1 MVTQETS
8 EAPGEA
14 PAVPA
19 GTPTP
24 RYRLERAGIRN
35 VWQYDDHVLDFAEGR
50 LLLRGRNG
58 AGKSKALEM
67 LLPFLLDGDVRRL
80 DTTGTNRTS
89 LRWLMADDHRAHRL
103 PDLEDTG
110 PDLLGGPE
118 EDPADTAA
126 AEGGGDAESAPV
138 TRLGYLWVEF
148 TTDRGERGL
157 DAAARAA
164 HGPSTASAL
173 LAASS
178 AARGAGTRAAGEE
191 PDEGTGQ
198 GDPADADSAAAPP
211 RHLTLGAAV
220 MAVGDSD
227 PRCVFFVTDR
237 RIGHDLHLVTDGRPM
252 PVDRLRAEVGADNCF
267 TSAVPYR
274 ARVMKSLFGID
285 DSVRYRNLIHLLYRL
300 RRPTIGDRLEAGE
313 LVSVLSEAL
322 PPMDESV
329 LDEVGRNI
337 ADLEQA
343 RADQTALAEA
353 GAGVDSFLAD
363 YHAYLVHALRGRTA
377 GVREQLDSCAR
388 RTAETDRL
396 RAELDDL
403 ITAESHIAEERDQAR
418 RTRDTAGADEHTLAT
433 AQAGAA
439 TATDNE
445 RRAYDAAV
453 GAYIRAAEAAWAA
466 AEHAERA
473 EDQAVHRLSEDTAA
487 IERALEVLRQT
498 HADADRAA
506 TAAGIPPESLGVV
519 PDPSTTVHAPRE
531 STTRVDLQ
539 GLEQAVEREPVEGID
554 LDALRE
560 RLGRLHD
567 HLTSAAAHAADRADQ
582 AARLTALTTAEAA
595 TDRRLVALTSE
606 AESADAVLDHA
617 HTREQDAIAELRRT
631 SADYADGVR
640 DWTAR
645 LRDSSHAHALGDAI
659 HELEGSVELP
669 ITDALRVLDPE
680 VPATVARLAHAAVDP
695 LLEELRSRR
704 DVAVNEEGQLSD
716 ELAELADRRAKN
728 ADHAPDRPAWA
739 TYPRPE
745 ADGVPLHLAVD
756 FAEGLTTRE
765 QAGLEAAL
773 EASGLLAGWVRADGT
788 LYDPSTRDLMVT
800 PARPAKGRT
809 LLDVLVPV
817 AVPDR
822 GVQADHVRTLL
833 SSIALHSDTPGAAED
848 TEAKHRRDSAVTTV
862 SSMSLTGGWRLG
874 VASGAHYKSEPEYIG
889 EVARKRA
896 RDRRSAN
903 TDRRMAIAE
912 ALLAEAGE
920 RRWAVERSY
929 SELLEV
935 SRDLPDSAPLIRA
948 WAALDVARTD
958 VAAARRAHDTARAAA
973 EEAREELLRVRA
985 RLRDAA
991 ARPSVPPP
999 ADAQEP
1005 PGEGHPQRPPARQH
1019 PLPTARAD
1027 LDSTLRALDHLRVL
1041 VASALRDLD
1050 VLAWEL
1056 ADHERHVAAWRR
1068 VRADRVLAED
1078 ARAAAIDDMITVRR
1092 QIELG
1097 DRARG
1102 VPDEQID
1109 AARAQ
1114 VRARAEDAARRLP
1127 ELERGA
1133 QRARDER
1140 VSAEVRLDVATQER
1154 AEQVRRALA
1163 AGDVLVAS
1171 LTAPAGAPG
1180 PTGGAERAPDGQD
1193 DRTAPDAR
1201 STHAAQDGP
1210 GEEDTG
1216 AGAHAVSVVPG
1227 TAATAPTAPDAVLLG
1242 AAGLAGCAAD
1252 DGPLAAYLAAR
1263 ATAAGDAP
1271 AAGPDARLALMEDLV
1286 ARLEEGLDAQA
1297 DLPEVDD
1304 SAILGS
1310 REELHRLLTSADW
1323 AQTRTELTEPR
1334 GLKRLTVHDEDGAHD
1349 VTAYAARVAAAVA
1362 RADETVA
1369 IAEEEAF
1376 ERHLLG
1382 ELAGHLSRQIDEA
1395 HGLIHTM
1402 NDVLKDVT
1410 TSAGLGVRLD
1420 WRLAPDAGAD
1430 IEAVVPL
1437 LATPPEERTRVQT
1450 TRLRDALRR
1459 CIEAI
1464 RRLDPTATGGAQL
1477 RAALD
1482 YRSWFTFTVYV
1493 TDGTGDER
1501 RLGHRTALSQGEQ
1514 RVVAYLVLF
1523 AAAAAQFDALAA
1535 RAPWAPRLI
1544 LLDDAFAKVD
1554 EPTHGRLLGLLV
1566 ELDLDFVLTSERV
1579 WGCFASVPSLNIY
1592 ECLRDPNVPGIATLH
1607 FTWDGSRR
1615 RLVGV

>member
-8 EAPGEA
+8 EAPG
-14 PAVPA
+14 AVPA
-19 GTPTP
+19 DPADTP

-89 LRWLMADDHRAHRL
+89 LRWLMADDPRAGRR
-103 PDLEDTG
+103 PASEETG

-118 EDPADTAA
+118 EEAAEAAHAA
-126 AEGGGDAESAPV
+126 APEADAGPA

-148 TTDRGERGL
+148 TTDRGDRGL
-157 DAAARAA
+157 DAAVRSNS
-164 HGPSTASAL
+164 GPHSASAL
-173 LAASS
+173 LAATGPNS
-178 AARGAGTRAAGEE
+178 ASALLAATAPPPAEEAPE
-191 PDEGTGQ
+191 PD
-198 GDPADADSAAAPP
+198 APGARP

-237 RIGHDLHLVTDGRPM
+237 RVGHDLDLVTDGRPK
-252 PVDRLRAEVGADNCF
+252 PVDRLRSEIGADNCF

-274 ARVMKSLFGID
+274 ARVMHDLFGID

-313 LVSVLSEAL
+313 LVGVLSEAL

-329 LDEVGRNI
+329 LDEVARNI

-343 RADQTALAEA
+343 RAEKTALGEA
-353 GAGVDSFLAD
+353 GTGVTAFLDD
-363 YHAYLVHALRGRTA
+363 YRGYLVHALRARA
-377 GVREQLDSCAR
+377 AEVREQLDAAAR
-388 RTAETDRL
+388 RTDETEDL
-396 RAELDDL
+396 RAELDRL
-403 ITAESHIAEERDQAR
+403 ITAESQVSEERDQAR
-418 RTRDTAGADEHTLAT
+418 RTRDTAEADDGTLAAART
-433 AQAGAA
+433 NAA
-439 TATDNE
+439 TATGNE

-453 GAYIRAAEAAWAA
+453 GAYIRAAEAAWVA

-473 EDQAVHRLSEDTAA
+473 ERHTVERLGEDTAT
-487 IERALEVLRQT
+487 IDRALDVLRQT
-498 HADADRAA
+498 HAEATRAA
-506 TAAGIPPESLGVV
+506 TAAGIDPALLGAV
-519 PDPSTTVHAPRE
+519 PDTLDTVHAPRE

-554 LDALRE
+554 LDDLRD

-567 HLTSAAAHAADRADQ
+567 QLSVTAERSVERADL
-582 AARLTALTTAEAA
+582 AARLTGLTTAEAA
-595 TDRRLVALTSE
+595 ADRRLVALTSE
-606 AESADAVLDHA
+606 AESADAVLEHA
-617 HTREQDAIAELRRT
+617 RGREDDAIAALREE
-631 SADYADGVR
+631 SAAYADGVR
-640 DWTAR
+640 GWAAR
-645 LRDSSHAHALGDAI
+645 LRDSHHAHALGDAV

-669 ITDALRVLDPE
+669 ITDSLRVLDND
-680 VPATVARLAHAAVDP
+680 VPATVSRLAHTAVAP
-695 LLEELRSRR
+695 VLEDLRARR

-716 ELAELADRRAKN
+716 ELAELAERRAQS
-728 ADHAPDRPAWA
+728 AEHAPERAPWA
-739 TYPRPE
+739 TYPRPRG
-745 ADGVPLHLAVD
+745 DGAPLYLAVD
-756 FAEGLTTRE
+756 FADGLSTRE

-773 EASGLLAGWVRADGT
+773 EASGLLGGWIRADGS
-788 LYDPSTRDLMVT
+788 LYDPGTRDLMVT
-800 PARPAKGRT
+800 PARQAKGRT

-817 AVPDR
+817 AAPDR
-822 GVQADHVRTLL
+822 GVNHDSLRTLL
-833 SSIALHSDTPGAAED
+833 SSIALHSETAPVPATAED
-848 TEAKHRRDSAVTTV
+848 TEAKHRRDTSVATV

-874 VASGAHYKSEPEYIG
+874 VASGAHHKSEPEYIG
-889 EVARKRA
+889 EAARKRA
-896 RDRRSAN
+896 RDRQSAN

-920 RRWAVERSY
+920 RRWAVEQGY
-929 SELLEV
+929 AELLEA
-935 SRDLPDSAPLIRA
+935 SRGLPDPAPLIRA
-948 WAALDVARTD
+948 WATLDVARTD
-958 VAAARRAHDTARAAA
+958 VASARRAHEVASRAA
-973 EEAREELLRVRA
+973 EGCRTELLDIRA
-985 RLRDAA
+985 RLRASADVNAL
-991 ARPSVPPP
+991 PS
-999 ADAQEP
+999 
-1005 PGEGHPQRPPARQH
+1005 
-1019 PLPTARAD
+1019 ARAE
-1027 LDSTLRALDHLRVL
+1027 LDSALRALDHLRVL
-1041 VASALRDLD
+1041 VASGLRDLD

-1056 ADHERHVAAWRR
+1056 ADHEHHVAGWRAA
-1068 VRADRVLAED
+1068 RADRVLAED

-1092 QIELG
+1092 QFELG

-1102 VPDEQID
+1102 VPGEQID
-1109 AARAQ
+1109 AARDQ
-1114 VRARAEDAARRLP
+1114 VRARADDASRRLP

-1140 VSAEVRLDVATQER
+1140 VSAEARLVLATQER
-1154 AEQVRRALA
+1154 AEQVRRALG
-1163 AGDVLVAS
+1163 AGERLVLAVT
-1171 LTAPAGAPG
+1171 LP
-1180 PTGGAERAPDGQD
+1180 GGAGID
-1193 DRTAPDAR
+1193 DTD
-1201 STHAAQDGP
+1201 
-1210 GEEDTG
+1210 
-1216 AGAHAVSVVPG
+1216 V
-1227 TAATAPTAPDAVLLG
+1227 PDAVLLR
-1242 AAGLAGCAAD
+1242 AAGLDACAAD
-1252 DGPLAAYLAAR
+1252 EGHLAAYLAHPPNGR
-1263 ATAAGDAP
+1263 PAADPAEADDDAAP
-1271 AAGPDARLALMEDLV
+1271 AAGALGPDARLALLEAFVGQLEDGLT
-1286 ARLEEGLDAQA
+1286 AQEEAGA
-1297 DLPEVDD
+1297 PEVDD
-1304 SAILGS
+1304 SAILSS
-1310 REELHRLLTSADW
+1310 REDLHRLLTTAGW
-1323 AQTRTELTEPR
+1323 AQTRTELSEPR

-1349 VTAYAARVAAAVA
+1349 VTAYAERVTASVT
-1362 RADETVA
+1362 RADEAVA

-1382 ELAGHLSRQIDEA
+1382 ELAGHLARQIDEA
-1395 HGLIHTM
+1395 RALITTM

-1437 LATPPEERTRVQT
+1437 LATPADERTRVQT

-1493 TDGTGDER
+1493 TDGAGDER

-1523 AAAAAQFDALAA
+1523 AAAAAHFDALAA
-1535 RAPWAPRLI
+1535 RASWAPRLI

>member
-89 LRWLMADDHRAHRL
+89 LRWLMAEDHRAHRL

-110 PDLLGGPE
+110 PDLLGGPDE
-118 EDPADTAA
+118 TPADTADD
-126 AEGGGDAESAPV
+126 EGGTGTGDESAPV

-157 DAAARAA
+157 DAAARSA

-178 AARGAGTRAAGEE
+178 AARGATSSATSATSATRGATGTRAT
-191 PDEGTGQ
+191 DQ
-198 GDPADADSAAAPP
+198 DPADETGQDDGGTGADPRAAAPP

-227 PRCVFFVTDR
+227 PRCVFFVTER
-237 RIGHDLHLVTDGRPM
+237 RIGHELHLVTDGRPM
-252 PVDRLRAEVGADNCF
+252 PVDRLRAEVGAGNCF

-274 ARVMKSLFGID
+274 ARVMQSLFGID

-343 RADQTALAEA
+343 RTDQAALAEA

-363 YHAYLVHALRGRTA
+363 YHAYLVHALRGRA
-377 GVREQLDSCAR
+377 AEVREQLDSCAR
-388 RTAETDRL
+388 RTDETDRL

-403 ITAESHIAEERDQAR
+403 ITAESHVAEERDQAR
-418 RTRDTAGADEHTLAT
+418 RTRDTAGADENTLAA
-433 AQAGAA
+433 AQAGAT

-473 EDQAVHRLSEDTAA
+473 EDQAVHRMSEDTAA
-487 IERALEVLRQT
+487 IERALEILRQT

-506 TAAGIPPESLGVV
+506 TAAGIRPDSLGVV
-519 PDPSTTVHAPRE
+519 PDPSATVHAPRE

-567 HLTSAAAHAADRADQ
+567 HLTTAAGHAADRADQ

-617 HTREQDAIAELRRT
+617 HTREQEAIADLRRA

-669 ITDALRVLDPE
+669 ITDTLRVLDPD
-680 VPATVARLAHAAVDP
+680 VPATVSRLAHAAVDP

-716 ELAELADRRAKN
+716 ELADLADRRAKN

-739 TYPRPE
+739 TYSRPE
-745 ADGVPLHLAVD
+745 RDGVPLHLAVE

-773 EASGLLAGWVRADGT
+773 EASGLLGGWIRTDGT

-822 GVQADHVRTLL
+822 GVHADNVRTLL
-833 SSIALHSDTPGAAED
+833 SSIALHSDTPGSADD
-848 TEAKHRRDSAVTTV
+848 TEAKHRRASSVTTV
-862 SSMSLTGGWRLG
+862 SSMSLTGSWRLG
-874 VASGAHYKSEPEYIG
+874 VASGAHYKGEPEYIG

-929 SELLEV
+929 SDLLEV

-948 WAALDVARTD
+948 WAALDLARTD
-958 VAAARRAHDTARAAA
+958 VAAARRAHDAARTTA

-991 ARPSVPPP
+991 ARPSAPPP
-999 ADAQEP
+999 AGVQDP
-1005 PGEGHPQRPPARQH
+1005 RGEGYPPRTFAEQQ

-1056 ADHERHVAAWRR
+1056 ADHERHVATWRR
-1068 VRADRVLAED
+1068 IRADRVLAED

-1109 AARAQ
+1109 AAREQ
-1114 VRARAEDAARRLP
+1114 VRARAQEAGRRLP

-1171 LTAPAGAPG
+1171 LTVPAGGGGLAGDAEGVPDEE
-1180 PTGGAERAPDGQD
+1180 TGQSTR
-1193 DRTAPDAR
+1193 DA
-1201 STHAAQDGP
+1201 SAAADGP
-1210 GEEDTG
+1210 DDEGTG
-1216 AGAHAVSVVPG
+1216 AAAHAVSG
-1227 TAATAPTAPDAVLLG
+1227 ASATDGAAVTGTAPDAVLLG
-1242 AAGLAGCAAD
+1242 AAGLADC
-1252 DGPLAAYLAAR
+1252 
-1263 ATAAGDAP
+1263 
-1271 AAGPDARLALMEDLV
+1271 AAGPDTRLALLEDLV
-1286 ARLEEGLDAQA
+1286 ARLEEGLEAQA

-1310 REELHRLLTSADW
+1310 REELHRLLTTADW

-1349 VTAYAARVAAAVA
+1349 VTAYAARVAAATA

-1493 TDGTGDER
+1493 TDGSGDER